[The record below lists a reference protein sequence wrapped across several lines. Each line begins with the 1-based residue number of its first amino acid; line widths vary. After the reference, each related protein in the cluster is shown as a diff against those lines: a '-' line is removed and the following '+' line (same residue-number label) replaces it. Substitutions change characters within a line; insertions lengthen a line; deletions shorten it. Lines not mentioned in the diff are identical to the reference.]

1 MPRKSSPRKSPA
13 QRKGAVLNDLSGV
26 PAMVQQKVNAQA
38 AKHGGVSELR
48 LYDNGAIGAF
58 FNDGQFRFVKGADNL
73 RSVSRKSRK
82 VSYSPRGAK
91 NVMSRYYNKKQ
102 YKSPGRRAAAMKRD
116 MCRENKPEH
125 VVEDSRWAR
134 NPGKYDLKGFDD
146 GSHCDGKV
154 QRYVKRSASPKQAAA
169 LAKGRAKRASNLKQR
184 GGAKPVSLKTAVS
197 LLRQYY
203 AEKYN

>member
-13 QRKGAVLNDLSGV
+13 QRKGAVLRDLSSV
-26 PAMVQQKVNAQA
+26 PPMVQQKVDAQA
-38 AKHGGVSELR
+38 AKHGGLSELR
-48 LYDNGAIGAF
+48 QYDNGAVGAF

-73 RSVSRKSRK
+73 ASVSR
-82 VSYSPRGAK
+82 SPRAVAYSKKGAQ
-91 NVMSRYYNKKQ
+91 NVMSRYYNKKS

-116 MCRENKPEH
+116 MCRQNKPEH
-125 VVEDSRWAR
+125 VVSDSRWAR
-134 NPGKYDLKGFDD
+134 NPGKYDLAGFDD

-154 QRYVKRSASPKQAAA
+154 QRYVRRAASPKQAAA
-169 LAKGRAKRASNLKQR
+169 LAKGRARRAAKLAQR
-184 GGAKPVSLKTAVS
+184 GGAQPVSLKTAVS